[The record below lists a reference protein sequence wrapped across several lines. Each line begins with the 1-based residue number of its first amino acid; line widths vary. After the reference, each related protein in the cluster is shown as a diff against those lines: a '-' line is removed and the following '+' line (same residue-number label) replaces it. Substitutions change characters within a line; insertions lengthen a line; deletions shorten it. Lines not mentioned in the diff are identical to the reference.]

1 MRYEIAGIFEG
12 RRVRAWWN
20 GEAWALEGD
29 PRMIAELTLL
39 SGERCPV
46 TATGPDIPCSIRKPG
61 QAMLLARSVLT
72 DFSYSGEPISIE
84 GVAEEDLSLPPGSVA

>member
-20 GEAWALEGD
+20 EETSSLEGD
-29 PRMIAELTLL
+29 SSLMTELTLL

-46 TATGPDIPCSIRKPG
+46 TPTGPDIPCSVRRPG

-72 DFSYSGEPISIE
+72 DFSYSGQPISIE
-84 GVAEEDLSLPPGSVA
+84 GVKEEDLSLPPGAVA